1 MLQRALEPD
10 VDAALQFLQRWAQHG
25 PWVLTALDPDR
36 GFIRTKGFGPSSLAD
51 CRQWIRYWQT
61 CESPRN
67 IYFQVNPDRR
77 PLDEID
83 KKSRKEHIAAV
94 VALHADIDAYKDGED
109 LEAGRQR
116 VLKALT
122 DELPPGM
129 PGPPSVINSSGN
141 GFNALWRLR
150 EPIVLSGQDDIEVVE
165 ARNRWLAKV
174 VGGDSVFDV
183 NRIMRLP
190 GSVNYP
196 NAAKRARGLVPVLSQ
211 LVLYEDER
219 FYGLEQFLAAAK
231 RDHDGQVSSGDSIV
245 IEGVEDDEI
254 PAGRL
259 REIHQDGR
267 VEGVTLLDDDSGSA
281 WAFRLAIGL
290 ARLGWSEGRVAG
302 ALLTSAWLLG
312 KDESVDVERQARRAA
327 ARAAALVASW
337 SEETRLRFD
346 QLDDPQ
352 PLDFAPMEPEPLD
365 FNVIGE
371 GDD

>member
-1 MLQRALEPD
+1 MSNLAPD
-10 VDAALQFLQRWAQHG
+10 TDAAVQFLQRWARQG
-25 PWVLTALDPDR
+25 PWVLSALDAHR
-36 GFIRTKGFGPSSLAD
+36 NFIRTRAFGPGSLAA
-51 CRQWIRYWQT
+51 CRDWIRYWQT
-61 CESPRN
+61 CNAPRN

-77 PLDEID
+77 PLGEID
-83 KKSRKEHIAAV
+83 KKGRKEHIAAV

-122 DELPPGM
+122 DDLPPGV

-141 GFNALWRLR
+141 GYNVLWRLR

-165 ARNRWLAKV
+165 ARNRWLAV
-174 VGGDSVFDV
+174 TYGGDMTTDV
-183 NRIMRLP
+183 SRNLRLV
-190 GSVNYP
+190 GTVNFP
-196 NAAKRARGLVPVLSQ
+196 NERKRARGLVPVLSRQ
-211 LVLYEDER
+211 VLYDNER
-219 FYGLEQFLAAAK
+219 LYDLEQFPAAAK
-231 RDHDGQVSSGDSIV
+231 RDHVGQVSNGDSIV

-267 VEGVTLLDDDSGSA
+267 VEGVTLPNDDSGSA

-312 KDESVDVERQARRAA
+312 KDESVDVERQAKRAA

-346 QLDDPQ
+346 QIDEPAA
-352 PLDFAPMEPEPLD
+352 LDFAPMEPEPLD